1 LIASRWKLC
10 SEGEILFVFSEN
22 VSLALYAQALDFVT
36 SLLYPPKSRAK
47 PDALY
52 VDPLIL
58 NTVFQFETLF
68 VFLIWIVP
76 AARDEHG
83 SGLDRTG
90 SGLKPILAGSGLD
103 RTVIF
108 CKLSD
113 QDWIGLTNFF
123 LYLCDYSEHIKIF
136 SCDAILQIC

>member
-22 VSLALYAQALDFVT
+22 VSLALCAQALDFGK

-47 PDALY
+47 PDALF

-58 NTVFQFETLF
+58 NAVFQFETLF

-76 AARDEHG
+76 ATSQWCFFDVH
-83 SGLDRTG
+83 LCPPTLKWVPLPMVRTLV
-90 SGLKPILAGSGLD
+90 SK
-103 RTVIF
+103 V
-108 CKLSD
+108 
-113 QDWIGLTNFF
+113 
-123 LYLCDYSEHIKIF
+123 
-136 SCDAILQIC
+136 